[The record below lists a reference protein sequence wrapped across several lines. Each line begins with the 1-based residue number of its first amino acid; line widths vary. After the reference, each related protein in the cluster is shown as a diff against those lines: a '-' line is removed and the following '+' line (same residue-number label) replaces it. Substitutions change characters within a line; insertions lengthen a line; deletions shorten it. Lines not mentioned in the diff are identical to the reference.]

1 MNARQNERQEFAVLH
16 ARSMWSAM
24 KNINESGRSSLCI
37 VITVSFF
44 LREMKFRDL
53 RFHKEFAD
61 FFAESFTL
69 DSDDQKQ
76 AASEATTRIAKQYD
90 YLRDAI
96 WKFQSDPPEATG
108 AEHWTTMEE
117 VEDVERELSPKSHLN
132 F

>member
-76 AASEATTRIAKQYD
+76 AASEATTRIANSMTIYEMQFGNSRVTHLKQ
-90 YLRDAI
+90 
-96 WKFQSDPPEATG
+96 PEPNTG
-108 AEHWTTMEE
+108 QLW
-117 VEDVERELSPKSHLN
+117 RK
-132 F
+132 